1 MVLKRGFNLQK
12 LSMWIAMNRALWKHT
27 VKINL
32 QNGTKIAVQS
42 FFSIINIEKEVFEL

>member
-27 VKINL
+27 VKIKL
-32 QNGTKIAVQS
+32 QNGTKIA